1 VVIIKVLVEDILSRI
16 ELALENS
23 DLEEAAHLKSPT
35 PYRLQKQILVCL
47 HRLQLGIV
55 FEVAH

>member
-1 VVIIKVLVEDILSRI
+1 VVIIKILVEDILSRI

-23 DLEEAAHLKSPT
+23 DLEEAAHLKGTT
-35 PYRLQKQILVCL
+35 PYRLQHQMLVSL
-47 HRLQLGIV
+47 HGLELGIV

>member
-1 VVIIKVLVEDILSRI
+1 MVIIKILVEDILSRI

-23 DLEEAAHLKSPT
+23 DLEEAAHLKGTT
-35 PYRLQKQILVCL
+35 PYRLQQQMLVSL
-47 HRLQLGIV
+47 HCLQLGIV